1 MTDVSQLS
9 GGIHAY
15 QEAFPDGGYFR
26 GKNFVFDPRIVVPSI
41 MNSTDV
47 IGTCC
52 VCSKLYDDYSRQS
65 RCCICRI
72 LILVCDDCAASTEQE
87 SDESG
92 SCGSSDQNSTS
103 LFCEQCTCDAA
114 VLVTKVK

>member
-26 GKNFVFDPRIVVPSI
+26 GKNFVFDPRIAVPSVL
-41 MNSTDV
+41 NSTDV

-52 VCSKLYDDYSRQS
+52 VCSMLYDDYSRQS
-65 RCCICRI
+65 RCHTCRI
-72 LILVCDDCAASTEQE
+72 LILVCDDCAASTE
-87 SDESG
+87 DKCDD
-92 SCGSSDQNSTS
+92 SCSPSNQSS
-103 LFCEQCTCDAA
+103 LHLYCEQCSSDAA
-114 VLVTKVK
+114 VLATKEK